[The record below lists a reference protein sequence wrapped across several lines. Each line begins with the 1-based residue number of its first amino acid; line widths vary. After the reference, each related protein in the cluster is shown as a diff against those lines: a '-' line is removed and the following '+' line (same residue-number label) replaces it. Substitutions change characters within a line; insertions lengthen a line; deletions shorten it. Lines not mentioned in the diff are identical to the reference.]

1 MSLITRVPETNS
13 FITDQ
18 GVILKDE
25 IQNIFL
31 QLCFEKHSDAKYI
44 YMIKRDMGMVFSE
57 SDEAIN
63 LYCLSIGEPGFELWE
78 IDFSLQ
84 KVF

>member
-1 MSLITRVPETNS
+1 MTLVTRVLETDR

-18 GVILKDE
+18 GVILKDK

-63 LYCLSIGEPGFELWE
+63 LYTLSIGEPGFELWE

-84 KVF
+84 K

>member
-1 MSLITRVPETNS
+1 MTLVTRVLETDR

-18 GVILKDE
+18 GVILKDK

-44 YMIKRDMGMVFSE
+44 YMIKRDMGMLFSE
-57 SDEAIN
+57 SDEPIN

-78 IDFSLQ
+78 IDYSIP
-84 KVF
+84 K

>member
-1 MSLITRVPETNS
+1 MPLVTRVSDTNR

-18 GVILKDE
+18 GVILKDK

-31 QLCFEKHSDAKYI
+31 QLCFEKHADAKYI

-63 LYCLSIGEPGFELWE
+63 LYRLSIGELGFELWE
-78 IDFSLQ
+78 IDFNLQ
-84 KVF
+84 K